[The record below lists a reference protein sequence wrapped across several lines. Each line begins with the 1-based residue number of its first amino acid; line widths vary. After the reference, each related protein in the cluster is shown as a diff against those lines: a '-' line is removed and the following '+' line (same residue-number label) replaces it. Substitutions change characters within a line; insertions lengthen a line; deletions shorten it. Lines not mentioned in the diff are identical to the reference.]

1 TSSLLLSELW
11 YADAEQFAPISLADL
26 DLDGAL
32 DLLVIQDDEL
42 LLHHELPDRS
52 WSEYARF
59 TVPERVVSLVVR
71 DINADGKPDLV
82 LGDATPAL
90 TAAIAGP
97 DSSFT
102 LGPTNLLTA
111 TPSQLHSP
119 ATAATAFIATTHDPD
134 PLVTALRLDPTGL
147 LVEQTP
153 LPIAG
158 DAYGLSS
165 ADIDAD
171 GDADLVLLTLSG
183 PELVTSLVIVP
194 ADADGWGSPQTREL
208 SALLPDTD
216 FNNATLALGD
226 LDLDGTIDAAILTS
240 SAIVRLMNIGAALPP
255 PPRVDPFVNNGGT
268 LGTAVI
274 AEVDGTG
281 RPDIVQ
287 CAYLGLQ
294 IVLTTSDG
302 ELQPQAQLERIATSC
317 AFHVDPNDL
326 SLRVAAGDGDLSV
339 FEPAFAPA
347 LTTLG
352 EFNGGPK
359 PLRRLELGDLD
370 ADGHLDIV
378 VADEGSSGME
388 SVDSTSSFAVLW
400 GAADSLPTRATW
412 QAGRDYQTAEIA
424 LAPLDDRPGDELVV
438 AWSQGQVDIWTH
450 QDGALA
456 LLRTLPTDFTDLSAV
471 AIQRHPRSPSNI
483 ILLGHLAPDQWTVA
497 ATDLATGAL
506 TPLWIADSNDEP
518 ALLTVADLDHD
529 GHDDLAV
536 IPRSFAPVQL
546 LWGGP
551 ERTTLGPTIEL
562 LPAVASLH
570 AADMDGDGTPE
581 LVLASEAG
589 VLAHDLH
596 TRVVGEPVV
605 HVASSALQG
614 LLLADL
620 EGDGRADILRTSDH
634 DLNLTL
640 RAPTGDDRVQLTFN
654 PTWSVLRAAHLDDD
668 EILDLIG
675 LRNGAVTSRLSAP
688 Q

>member
-1 TSSLLLSELW
+1 MVSIL
-11 YADAEQFAPISLADL
+11 DAQT
-26 DLDGAL
+26 DGE
-32 DLLVIQDDEL
+32 DE
-42 LLHHELPDRS
+42 
-52 WSEYARF
+52 
-59 TVPERVVSLVVR
+59 
-71 DINADGKPDLV
+71 
-82 LGDATPAL
+82 
-90 TAAIAGP
+90 
-97 DSSFT
+97 
-102 LGPTNLLTA
+102 
-111 TPSQLHSP
+111 
-119 ATAATAFIATTHDPD
+119 
-134 PLVTALRLDPTGL
+134 
-147 LVEQTP
+147 
-153 LPIAG
+153 
-158 DAYGLSS
+158 
-165 ADIDAD
+165 
-171 GDADLVLLTLSG
+171 
-183 PELVTSLVIVP
+183 
-194 ADADGWGSPQTREL
+194 TRR
-208 SALLPDTD
+208 
-216 FNNATLALGD
+216 
-226 LDLDGTIDAAILTS
+226 AAIL
-240 SAIVRLMNIGAALPP
+240 AFNP
-255 PPRVDPFVNNGGT
+255 
-268 LGTAVI
+268 
-274 AEVDGTG
+274 DGSNRRIFASGIRNTVG
-281 RPDIVQ
+281 FDWHPD
-287 CAYLGLQ
+287 
-294 IVLTTSDG
+294 TKDMWFTD
-302 ELQPQAQLERIATSC
+302 
-317 AFHVDPNDL
+317 N
-326 SLRVAAGDGDLSV
+326 
-339 FEPAFAPA
+339 
-347 LTTLG
+347 
-352 EFNGGPK
+352 
-359 PLRRLELGDLD
+359 
-370 ADGHLDIV
+370 
-378 VADEGSSGME
+378 
-388 SVDSTSSFAVLW
+388 
-400 GAADSLPTRATW
+400 
-412 QAGRDYQTAEIA
+412 GRDNWD
-424 LAPLDDRPGDELVV
+424 PGHNDRPGDELVV

-506 TPLWIADSNDEP
+506 TPLWTADSNDEP

-634 DLNLTL
+634 DLNVTL
-640 RAPTGDDRVQLTFN
+640 RAPAGDDRVQLTFN